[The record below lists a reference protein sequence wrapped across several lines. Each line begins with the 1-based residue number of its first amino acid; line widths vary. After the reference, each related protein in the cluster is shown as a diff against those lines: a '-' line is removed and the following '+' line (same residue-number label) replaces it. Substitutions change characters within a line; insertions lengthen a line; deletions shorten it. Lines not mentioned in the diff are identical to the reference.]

1 MKVTEDAAMPHARDH
16 RQMPLKTNPILD
28 CPNYGHLHVG
38 RADHV
43 GGNAE
48 VRAIV
53 FPEPGQVRSRKVVSR
68 SNARSA
74 GKYPSWKMKRM
85 LHWESSNEL
94 NAFRLLGCDP
104 DVTTFNEQPC
114 QVVYVV
120 GGVERIHY
128 PDILVATTGGKEL
141 WEVKLRSKALEPEV
155 LARAACLSRAL
166 PRWGYGYRTVLGE
179 DLARQPR
186 LNNANLILGFGS
198 RTVTDCEWENVRR
211 VSAQKGFLTWSEACS
226 GNYGAKGREVLCSLV
241 LRGVLTI
248 DMDSPV
254 SLTTQFVAKRGL

>member
-94 NAFRLLGCDP
+94 NAFRLLDCDP

-141 WEVKLRSKALEPEV
+141 WKLSSDPRLWNLRSLRGLLAFRVPFPDGATATGLYWARTSPDSHASTTQISFLALVAERLRIASGKTSDGLV
-155 LARAACLSRAL
+155 L
-166 PRWGYGYRTVLGE
+166 
-179 DLARQPR
+179 
-186 LNNANLILGFGS
+186 
-198 RTVTDCEWENVRR
+198 RR
-211 VSAQKGFLTWSEACS
+211 VS
-226 GNYGAKGREVLCSLV
+226 
-241 LRGVLTI
+241 
-248 DMDSPV
+248 
-254 SLTTQFVAKRGL
+254 